1 MLLVSKR
8 NPKRQAYITRYN
20 AVLDYYIKEF
30 DFLVNHR
37 HRIDARALK
46 IQGHMQGL
54 KRPDNVT
61 DLEFNQM
68 IIIKAMQN
76 NFKGTHQDL
85 SNIIKI
91 VFEGRAKT
99 TTDFKNK
106 IITIKIDYLTQHEN
120 NIIFKYKLLP
130 NVLGWSYSVEELGT
144 KKI

>member
-1 MLLVSKR
+1 
-8 NPKRQAYITRYN
+8 
-20 AVLDYYIKEF
+20 
-30 DFLVNHR
+30 
-37 HRIDARALK
+37 
-46 IQGHMQGL
+46 MQGL

-144 KKI
+144 KK